1 MCKHKLSAMRPNIL
15 FILTDHFRRDSINA
29 SETPFLR
36 RLAAEGIL
44 FTNAYCASPLCMP
57 SRNAIISGL
66 YPSQTGVC
74 GNQAKPFG
82 EVLRHDTFP
91 ARLRQAGYCTA
102 MVGKH
107 HFIDRYGVGLDVV
120 ENDQATI
127 EDYGF
132 DHVCQVLDDGENLK
146 NDDVYTRH
154 LKKKGLLET
163 LREKLKGFDDTD
175 MIHPFEDE
183 SDTVDG
189 FIRDRA
195 VEYLQAVDASKPF
208 YLNASFVG
216 PHPPYWYPA
225 SREKFQSGDMAEGT
239 NDDPAARE
247 KTAFLRSAYR
257 NRCAVLDG
265 YVRDLVDALKQRGLY
280 DNTLIVFSSDHGDML
295 GDFGIWDK
303 RYFYEASVGVPLIF
317 AGGVVQGD
325 DRDNRGIVDRS
336 LISHLDLYPSFLS
349 LAGAEP
355 AERSPLLGKRAG
367 MDISGRLKD
376 RGGPRRDA
384 VFAELATAVMVRT
397 ANWKLVYDAQ
407 GGGVQ
412 YLFNLSNDP
421 KEQQNLANEPAY
433 DAVALRLISLIL
445 DERIITTQYSHIK
458 EEQRLMR
465 ARVK

>member
-1 MCKHKLSAMRPNIL
+1 MKNSSRPNIL
-15 FILTDHFRRDSINA
+15 FILTDHFRRDSINPKEA
-29 SETPFLR
+29 PFLR
-36 RLAAEGIL
+36 GLAGEGIL
-44 FTNAYCASPLCMP
+44 FANAYCVAPLCMP

-74 GNQAKPFG
+74 GNQAVPFG
-82 EVLRHDTFP
+82 EALRHDTFP
-91 ARLRQAGYCTA
+91 SRLRQAGYRTA
-102 MVGKH
+102 MIGKH
-107 HFIDRYGVGLDVV
+107 HYIDRYGVGIDVV
-120 ENDQATI
+120 DEDQTTI
-127 EDYGF
+127 EEYGY

-146 NDDVYTRH
+146 NDDEYTRH
-154 LKKKGLLET
+154 LTKKGLLGN
-163 LREKLKGFDDTD
+163 LREKLTGFDDTD
-175 MIHPFEDE
+175 MIHPFDDE

-195 VEYLQAVDASKPF
+195 VEYLEAVDESKPF

-216 PHPPYWYPA
+216 PHPPYWYPSA
-225 SREKFQSGDMAEGT
+225 REKFSPEDMGEGT
-239 NDDPAARE
+239 EDDPNRKE
-247 KTAFLRSAYR
+247 QTAFLRAAYR

-265 YVRDLVDALKQRGLY
+265 YVRDLVETLKRKGLY
-280 DNTLIVFSSDHGDML
+280 ENTLVVFSSDHGDML
-295 GDFGIWDK
+295 GEFGIWDK

-317 AGGVVQGD
+317 TGGVVQGD

-336 LISHLDLYPSFLS
+336 LISHLDLYPTFLS

-355 AERSPLLGKRAG
+355 AVQSPLVGKRAG
-367 MDISGRLKD
+367 MDVSGRLKD

-421 KEQQNLANEPAY
+421 KELQNLANEPAY

-445 DERIITTQYSHIK
+445 DERIGLTQYSHIK

-465 ARVK
+465 VRVK